1 MRVQTERNETARLTF
16 VAEWFH
22 IVAGITHTYQLTFH
36 LSDGGVEVVSSP
48 NHLKSSFIVIIF
60 CCSTILNTRKPFY
73 EGLRSPN

>member
-36 LSDGGVEVVSSP
+36 LSDGGVEVVSSL
-48 NHLKSSFIVIIF
+48 NHLKS
-60 CCSTILNTRKPFY
+60 
-73 EGLRSPN
+73 